1 MNKYLLLAIMC
12 IIMASCNPCER
23 LSKRCP
29 AAITM
34 PDSVW
39 VHDSVWVERWRV
51 DTVVRVRLERET
63 VRETVPLTDTARA
76 ETAYACAVS
85 YAVGQRIV
93 LDLANKDSVEMLLSA
108 YHELRNAYREKR
120 SNRNEV
126 QVQTVYKCRPIIQTG
141 AWIGL
146 AAIIYILV
154 RIILFLRSKLL

>member
-1 MNKYLLLAIMC
+1 M
-12 IIMASCNPCER
+12 
-23 LSKRCP
+23 
-29 AAITM
+29 
-34 PDSVW
+34 
-39 VHDSVWVERWRV
+39 

-85 YAVGQRIV
+85 YAIGQRIV